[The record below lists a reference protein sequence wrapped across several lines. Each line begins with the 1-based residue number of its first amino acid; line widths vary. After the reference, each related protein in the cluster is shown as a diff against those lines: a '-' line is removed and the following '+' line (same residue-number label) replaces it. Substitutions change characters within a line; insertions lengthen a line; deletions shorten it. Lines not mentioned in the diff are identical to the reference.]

1 MNKRSYLLLCF
12 LQIKSAIALLPKLCL
27 TICCSFLFAYGIYHA
42 GREFLSR
49 PEEIKLPV
57 ALVLPED
64 DTYAGL
70 AFSFI
75 ERMDSIRS
83 LCSFERTDKETALSL
98 LKSSE
103 VYAVILIPDSF
114 VEHILNGTNSAA
126 TLILPRKDTL
136 ESILFSTLADAGAST
151 LSTAQSGIYAM
162 EELMISYEQWDSIPK
177 AEEALNRLYLS
188 YALNRGRI
196 FQTETISATGALS
209 LSKYYIC
216 SAAVLLLLLSGMGH
230 YSYYSSE
237 PESLKLLFRRQG
249 ISPLVLLFSKLMAIS
264 GIYLVLLF
272 PILVLAG
279 FLPIS
284 SVGGFFILIFSV
296 QSFLLLLCSICSQSG
311 SYILVSAVLSILGLF
326 LSGAFLPSV
335 FLPEA
340 VRQIGQLLPTALFLK
355 LCRELLTD
363 SLSISS
369 IVYGIITG
377 FLFLSTACLL
387 HRCHT
392 GSKRKII
399 STRGFKI

>member
-151 LSTAQSGIYAM
+151 LSTAQ
-162 EELMISYEQWDSIPK
+162 
-177 AEEALNRLYLS
+177 
-188 YALNRGRI
+188 
-196 FQTETISATGALS
+196 
-209 LSKYYIC
+209 
-216 SAAVLLLLLSGMGH
+216 
-230 YSYYSSE
+230 
-237 PESLKLLFRRQG
+237 
-249 ISPLVLLFSKLMAIS
+249 
-264 GIYLVLLF
+264 
-272 PILVLAG
+272 
-279 FLPIS
+279 
-284 SVGGFFILIFSV
+284 
-296 QSFLLLLCSICSQSG
+296 
-311 SYILVSAVLSILGLF
+311 
-326 LSGAFLPSV
+326 
-335 FLPEA
+335 
-340 VRQIGQLLPTALFLK
+340 
-355 LCRELLTD
+355 
-363 SLSISS
+363 
-369 IVYGIITG
+369 
-377 FLFLSTACLL
+377 
-387 HRCHT
+387 
-392 GSKRKII
+392 
-399 STRGFKI
+399 